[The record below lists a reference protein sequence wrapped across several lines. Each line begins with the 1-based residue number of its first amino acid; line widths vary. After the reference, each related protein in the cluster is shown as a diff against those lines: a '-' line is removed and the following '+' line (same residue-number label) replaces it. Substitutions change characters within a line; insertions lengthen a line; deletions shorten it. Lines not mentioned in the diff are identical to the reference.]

1 MGTVVKVKSNHAY
14 GEMKS
19 RVVGKAVASR
29 KDAQNTFLT
38 LNEFLES
45 KFAGTKR
52 KTNSVDAVAIGLRHG
67 IDPDLLS
74 SVKKSADQSIIAKTG
89 EVIYGESAG
98 DLFGWSIDMSE
109 DGLHLA
115 VGSILNDG
123 GGTNAGSVR
132 VYSRANEEE
141 AWVQRGV
148 DIDGEVAQDYSAWS
162 ISLSS
167 DGDRLVIGAVFN
179 DDGSTLNSGHVRI
192 YDWNSQTTQWEQMG
206 SDINGGSAADLFGYS
221 VSLSKNKNYIAVGAP
236 YGLNTRGYVR
246 VYYYDGSSWGQV
258 GDDLEGAQPSPNGE
272 YFGKKVVISEDGSRL
287 VVSAPQYYFSTGKV
301 NLYSVNQAS
310 DSITLLDSKIGSLFF
325 TRTGHSL
332 DLKSNIL
339 AVSETGFT
347 SPKIIMYDISS
358 DSFLEQA
365 NNTIPL
371 LYAFDIQIKLS
382 YDGNNLIY
390 GMSGFNS
397 DSGIINSRRMLGT
410 KGHVEIFKREN
421 NHWTRQGWKM
431 KPIGGGATD
440 EFGKSVSISGD
451 GGIIALSAP
460 RKDVPSEDTGCVTA
474 YTVKPISHYVTPT
487 ITLNSLNPFPL
498 QANTTYVEPGA
509 VTDTGATVTIE
520 GDIEDSSIEGE
531 QYEIVYTAQNGFGNV
546 VTKTR
551 QVIIIKDPAIP
562 TMVLNGDPV
571 VLAKVNGVFNDPGVI
586 SSILSTITTDRS
598 KLNMSKLGSYE
609 VSYSA
614 ISNYGIPSTQL
625 ITRTVIVVNDIDY
638 VGSELV
644 GDKMCMSR
652 DGYVAANSIIADDT
666 VVFSEWDPVPSNY
679 DWKSMGQKIQGP
691 TNSLFGVA
699 LALSNDG
706 LTAVI
711 GAPTFNT
718 TGLVRVYVYDFVI
731 NKWVQKGDDII
742 EGVDGDTFG
751 QFVTIS
757 GDGFVVSCGSSAPT
771 GVKNPYIFTYRY
783 TESSD
788 TWVKI
793 HEYMEPLTLPSSV
806 EKKPFSCALNNDGS
820 LILIGSPLNNYT
832 TGAVFVY
839 NTSDDSLK
847 FSVLGTVVGEY
858 FGEYVDF
865 SSDARRI
872 AIGDIGNVCV
882 KIFNQDEVSSV
893 WSQLGDKIYYAG
905 SSVKLS
911 RNGDIVTFST
921 PSTLGYGKVY
931 QYKWDGSIWSPI
943 IGDFSDNSVGTS
955 FGRQVFVTEDASSIF
970 VGSSITNQLF
980 RWNVVRPSFILN
992 GSRITRSQVD
1002 QDYNYDYVTTGSNL
1016 DISGVVN
1023 TSVTNEYRV
1032 KYTITGNDIS
1042 DVVYQIV
1049 SVSGE
1054 LLQLGLTL
1062 QSFIASSTPSKLG
1075 WSTSMSG
1082 DGNYLVVGMPG
1093 FDENRGMVKIY
1104 KVNLVEIIWD
1114 EMVSLSGPNP
1124 GGSYGW
1130 DVSISKDGSRVA
1142 IGAPDFQEGLVEVY
1156 EYTSSWNMIGSQIIG
1171 SDMGDKFGWSVSL
1184 NGSGEYLTVGEPR
1197 KGFQGGIVT
1206 GVGGVKTYRYIS
1218 PTWSTQTSLSFDNT
1232 QIEHQIGYDVAIS
1245 STNQVVLFGA
1255 PTAGPGYVK
1264 ISSYVNGLVPIFAQP
1279 ITFGERFG
1287 WCVSISDDGLLFAV
1301 GAPFFNAKRGR
1312 VLIYDASTTP
1322 PSLKGSPII
1331 GANQNDELGS
1341 SIQLSGDGGKLLVYS
1356 KTGRVSAYRYVGSE
1370 WVIITDE
1377 IITSTDTDGNFGY
1390 SLSSSTSGNRLVISS
1405 PLSDNSLGKVQVY
1418 STETSQISA
1427 ADFIAPVI
1435 SLNGAS
1441 SIVHRKDTNFI
1452 ESGVTR
1458 DDGEVG
1464 FDITGAVNS
1473 SVVGSYTLVYSATD
1487 TGGNVS
1493 GSLNRT
1499 VNVEEVNIVNRSG
1512 EFQAPSSTFSRNS
1525 NTSLSGKRVALCSPS
1540 TQVYEVSEDVYPPT
1554 FDQFGQTLP
1563 DGNQVGLSQDG
1574 TKLYTTTIVDN
1585 DTSVV
1590 SVYSLSDT
1598 TNVVAQAPFTNT
1610 VTNASVFEFD
1620 DKSNYETTR
1629 HNGSWNH
1636 SSNNPPD
1643 NTPGLFGTGVIPYG
1657 DRYRQ
1662 SFKFK
1667 SLAMTSDG
1675 RYIAIGKPHQTS
1687 PKVSIYEYDSTV
1699 INIET
1704 YNQVG
1709 NTISVIPGIIA
1720 NPGISR
1726 IGNKS
1731 LAVSEACD
1739 RLITQ
1744 NESNVYIYNRDDSS
1758 ISGWNEEFVVST
1770 NSFEG
1775 KVALSRDGNVA
1786 AFVQEGGSSV
1796 TPITLNGE
1804 STIVHGKGL
1813 TFTDP
1818 GFSYSGAGSVSVTG
1832 TVDVNTEGEYI
1843 IKYETADNI
1852 QVRIV
1857 RVTQAVDTTMNGSY
1871 STTNIPYGPSF
1882 AGWTGTW
1889 RTQDF
1894 PLFTVPTNFISV
1906 PGADFELS
1914 ITLNGVIPVA
1924 GNWQYMS
1931 IQIYTDDGFST
1942 SISFTSNGSG
1952 QGENYRSNYPSRST
1966 YTNKV
1971 RTKTSIDSGA
1981 LSAGDLVRGRL
1992 HLYNTFFSTF
2002 SVNVTI
2008 DISGGNTL
2016 ANIPTVSLVGLPQNE
2031 IRFGDS
2037 FVDPGATSTNSTGV
2051 ITKVVDPT
2059 FPQTTPCIKAIIYR
2073 AVNASGVY
2081 GYAVRYINVVNP
2093 ERLTVYGRSGVTW
2106 SLIADPIPTDPSL
2119 SDNSLSHYGGNL
2131 ALSNDGSR
2139 VVILKYN
2146 KILVY
2151 DLNRNVFPSTW
2162 VETADFFIPNTTPP
2176 LPSSSSQLGGGPCIA
2191 MSGDGNTIAVG
2202 LKGSTNTLAVHIFQL
2217 TSTSWT
2223 LQRSI
2228 QYDSNLPGNI
2238 SEVTFQSLD
2247 MTKDGQHIAFSMYN
2261 STLGYGFVS
2270 VYNISG
2276 TIKGQTIYSATTPKL
2291 TGGRVSIS
2299 SDGNRLVTIREIS
2312 GGRKVHAYYEF
2323 VGGSNSWVEFAPNFG
2338 NTEVSDIL
2346 EVFLSGN
2353 GNEFLSLYANLNSNN
2368 GFWKVRSKNITPGF
2382 IGWIKMGNEITM
2394 ASLNGPPQT
2403 TSAYN
2408 PGLSRSSPGEI
2419 IFGPG
2424 VTGVD
2429 TYDGAQMGHV
2439 VEISE
2444 DGTYVALGL
2453 PYLQM
2458 GELGGPLGYKG
2469 FTATRGAAVVFEFD
2483 QNLSD
2488 WSQLGGLI
2496 VPKYFHVGT
2505 NTTNAIQTQK
2515 NVEAE
2520 TITHNGASISL
2531 SSDGQYLCVGTPGYY
2546 PRSFEKNTSNPQ
2558 TSIIGGNLVN
2568 RRYNSSLPEYNN
2580 GANDSFLPSWSL
2592 YRRNASYTDQFSVG
2606 WEPIHRKYAEQSQS
2620 FTSEGIDTYSRKTSE
2635 LIGHS
2640 VKVSNDGSFVVYDT
2654 RTDGIKIE
2662 AYTNGSWSTLQHIP
2676 HDVTNYLNT
2685 IDYTY
2690 NGTTHRIP
2698 LSELGVNNS
2707 TSGADRYT
2715 TSGVGISGGNSYQYA
2730 SRFWPHSYI
2739 SLSQNEQF
2747 LTVSEP
2753 EVQLPAYISP
2763 GIMGTNPP
2771 SFVQT
2776 PAYTK
2781 SNRQPRVNV
2790 YKKTPTGTFVPH
2802 GGTILGDPT
2811 EGSALHMN
2819 PFASSSSSISND
2831 GMRLI
2836 VPSKQVSGSVGDD
2849 YVYVYDYNKINNT
2862 WIPNTANPI
2871 VIGLT
2876 GDNGSLN
2883 DREKQMFIAAAQS
2896 TTLMT
2901 SDGTSVMSL
2910 YYGDESATS
2919 TPRFTNY
2926 LITQELPSPS
2936 WRQLGFDI
2944 TVDSVNQNTTSV
2956 SLSNDAGKL
2965 AIGIGTANEVRVLN
2979 YSSNLWGQVT
2989 TLTGTGNFGD
2999 QVSMSRDGD
3008 SLAVSAPGVNNGEV
3022 LLYDTSTSSV
3032 VQKANP
3038 LQNSSIHSNN
3048 KFGYSLILNDDCTRL
3063 FVGDPD
3069 YETDITNPN
3078 YDTGRVVIKE
3088 YDATI
3093 DSSTGLPLGFSSG
3106 TEVVITR
3113 GGNLQAAA
3121 GDYTRFG
3128 ESLDVSGDG
3137 TRMIVGRFGYG
3148 SDYTD
3153 LEIAE
3158 IWERES
3164 QSGNWSKN
3172 NSIPGL
3178 VPNMTGSISPPDT
3191 SFQSPIVKLSD
3202 SGNFFLH
3209 GVSERSGY
3217 GSNVTVSTKNQYFS
3231 PILTL
3236 NGDSSID
3243 LIVGQTYTELGCTSD
3258 DSSDTIVITND
3269 IVNTV
3274 IGVYKVRYTVTR
3286 LGLTN
3291 FTERKVNVTTSSVP
3305 PTITL
3310 IGDSVINIIQGNVYT
3325 EPDPPVS
3332 LIGGN
3337 LETYGVPPDGSTTG
3351 TFTMRYVVRNA
3362 FGIANVERTIT
3373 VIPDT
3378 TPPVITILGGDIT
3391 HKFGTTYNDPSYIG
3405 SDGNENVN
3413 TRAPSYAR
3421 IPKIQNIRGTHSVT
3435 YTASDQFGNLGTSV
3449 RSVHVKDDRDA
3460 TTIQQQL
3467 DDSYYSSISNDGS
3480 RQAIIRKTTNDV
3492 VVYDIPKSFV
3502 QSFGGFGSM
3511 NGQMV
3516 KLSADGQIVAFTA
3529 SDGVRVFAYELG
3541 MWGER
3546 TAVPSRFAQNGSY
3559 LYHIEL
3565 SNDGNTIAVSY
3576 PGGNEQYLEEVVIF
3590 KWDSSSSQYEEDHS
3604 IANGTAVATGLGDAV
3619 SLSSNG
3625 NRIALGSRKTST
3637 GVSGTEISSSIYSFT
3652 NPSPIRHGVL
3662 MHYYYSQRMYKLTS
3676 YGRHGQNNTM
3686 YWPVTMGSSWSV
3698 SWEWYIYGPRWGGAD
3713 DMRMIYYATNPI
3725 TAYQASVHNGY
3736 NNFYEFWQGDTHQ
3749 IRNNRDV
3756 FKKYRNVYYPLYRWL
3771 KIEVSYD
3778 NGIMTSTVKRTN
3790 GSVISRVSHDFGNE
3804 HQSLYNTQT
3813 YFGFSGRTGGVTS
3826 SQYIRNINLKSSGQ
3840 QVNTGQIEV
3849 YERNPNTYVWNPVG
3863 GDITGGVENQGLG
3876 KNVKLSGDGST
3887 ILNRNNGQDASG
3899 QNVSIF
3905 TLNSGAWTKNST
3917 LIDNLN
3923 TRTLLSGEADIS
3935 DDGSFLI
3942 YAKGT
3947 GNEKYVTHPSGLST
3961 KYIDGYKLENGVYKH
3976 ALTIPESSSSSTTKH
3991 VEVTGDK
3998 SKILIHNDDEVVL
4011 YNVADTVFNP
4021 VITLT
4026 HRDDLEILTTG
4037 SYTEQGAT
4045 SNVTDGSLVVV
4056 GGDVVATI
4064 PGTYRVTYSVTDT
4077 NTGKS
4082 AHRTRTVIKT

>member
-45 KFAGTKR
+45 KFTGTKR

-192 YDWNSQTTQWEQMG
+192 YDWNSETTQWEQMG

-258 GDDLEGAQPSPNGE
+258 GADLEGAQPSPNDE

-287 VVSAPQYYFSTGKV
+287 VVSAPQYYYSTGKV

-310 DSITLLDSKIGSLFF
+310 NSIILLDSKIGSLFF

-397 DSGIINSRRMLGT
+397 DSGIINSRRMFGT

-421 NHWTRQGWKM
+421 NHWIRQGWKM
-431 KPIGGGATD
+431 KPIGNGATD
-440 EFGKSVSISGD
+440 EFGKSISISGD

-614 ISNYGIPSTQL
+614 ISTYGIPSTQL
-625 ITRTVIVVNDIDY
+625 VTRTVIVVNDIDY

-666 VVFSEWDPVPSNY
+666 VSFSEWDPVPSNY

-691 TNSLFGVA
+691 TGSLFGIS

-757 GDGFVVSCGSSAPT
+757 GDGFVVSCGSSIPT

-806 EKKPFSCALNNDGS
+806 EKKPFSCSLNNDGS
-820 LILIGSPLNNYT
+820 LVLIGSPLNNYT
-832 TGAVFVY
+832 TGGVFVY

-847 FSVLGTVVGEY
+847 FSVLGTAVGEY

-921 PSTLGYGKVY
+921 PSSLGYGKVY

-943 IGDFSDNSVGTS
+943 IGEFSDNSVGTS

-1062 QSFIASSTPSKLG
+1062 QSFVASSTPSKLG

-1104 KVNLVEIIWD
+1104 KINLAEIIWD

-1142 IGAPDFQEGLVEVY
+1142 IGAPDFEEGLVEVY
-1156 EYTSSWNMIGSQIIG
+1156 EYTSSWSMIGSRIIG
-1171 SDMGDKFGWSVSL
+1171 SETGDKFGWSVSL
-1184 NGSGEYLTVGEPR
+1184 SGSGEYLTVGEPR

-1218 PTWSTQTSLSFDNT
+1218 PTWFTQTSLSFDNT
-1232 QIEHQIGYDVAIS
+1232 QIEHQVGYDVAIS

-1331 GANQNDELGS
+1331 GVNQNDELGS
-1341 SIQLSGDGGKLLVYS
+1341 SIQLSGDGEKLLVYS

-1418 STETSQISA
+1418 STETNQISA

-1441 SIVHRKDTNFI
+1441 FIVQRKDINFI
-1452 ESGVTR
+1452 EPGVTR
-1458 DDGEVG
+1458 DDGEAE
-1464 FDITGAVNS
+1464 FDVTGAVNS
-1473 SVVGSYTLVYSATD
+1473 SAVGSYTLVYSATD

-1512 EFQAPSSTFSRNS
+1512 EFQAPSSTFSKNS
-1525 NTSLSGKRVALCSPS
+1525 NTSLSGKRVAFCNPS
-1540 TQVYEVSEDVYPPT
+1540 TQVYEVSEDVYPST
-1554 FDQFGQTLP
+1554 FDQIGQTLP

-1598 TNVVAQAPFTNT
+1598 TIVDAQAPFTNT
-1610 VTNASVFEFD
+1610 ATNLSVFEFD
-1620 DKSNYETTR
+1620 NKSNYETTR
-1629 HNGSWNH
+1629 HNGDPRDS
-1636 SSNNPPD
+1636 
-1643 NTPGLFGTGVIPYG
+1643 TPGLFGTGVIPYG

-1667 SLAMTSDG
+1667 SLAMTSNG

-1687 PKVSIYEYDSTV
+1687 PKVSIYEYDRTL
-1699 INIET
+1699 INVET

-1709 NTISVIPGIIA
+1709 NTTSAIPGIIA

-1744 NESNVYIYNRDDSS
+1744 NESSVYIYNRDDFS

-1770 NSFEG
+1770 NSIEG

-1786 AFVQEGGSSV
+1786 AFVQGGGFVV
-1796 TPITLNGE
+1796 TPIILNGE
-1804 STIVHGKGL
+1804 STTVHEIGVA
-1813 TFTDP
+1813 FTDP
-1818 GFSYSGAGSVSVTG
+1818 GFSYSGAESVTVTG
-1832 TVDVNTEGEYI
+1832 SVDVNTEGEYI
-1843 IKYETADNI
+1843 IKYETSDNI

-1857 RVTQAVDTTMNGSY
+1857 RVTQAVNTTMNGSY

-1882 AGWTGTW
+1882 AGWNGTW
-1889 RTQDF
+1889 RRSDF
-1894 PLFTVPTNFISV
+1894 PLFTVPTNFTYF
-1906 PGADFELS
+1906 PQTDFELS
-1914 ITLNGVIPVA
+1914 ITLNGTIPVA

-1931 IQIYTDDGFST
+1931 IQIYTDGGFST
-1942 SISFTSNGSG
+1942 SIGFTSNGSG
-1952 QGENYRSNYPSRST
+1952 QGESYFAQKST

-1971 RTKTSIDSGA
+1971 RTKTSIDSGV

-2002 SVNVTI
+2002 SVDVTVNFTTN
-2008 DISGGNTL
+2008 SNTTTSVI
-2016 ANIPTVSLVGLPQNE
+2016 IPTVSLVGLPQNE
-2031 IRFGDS
+2031 IEIGDN
-2037 FVDPGATSTNSTGV
+2037 FVDPGVTSTDSTGV

-2073 AVNASGVY
+2073 AVNTSGIY
-2081 GYAVRYINVVNP
+2081 GYAVRYINVTNV
-2093 ERLTVYGRSGVTW
+2093 ESVLLYGRSGVTW

-2119 SDNSLSHYGGNL
+2119 SDNSLSYYGGNL

-2176 LPSSSSQLGGGPCIA
+2176 LPSHSSQLGGGPCIA

-2217 TSTSWT
+2217 TSTSWV
-2223 LQRSI
+2223 LEQSI
-2228 QYDSNLPGNI
+2228 QYDSNLYGNGNI
-2238 SEVTFQSLD
+2238 LDVTFQSLD
-2247 MTKDGQHIAFSMYN
+2247 MTKDGQHIAFSLYN
-2261 STLGYGFVS
+2261 SKLGYGFVS

-2276 TIKGQTIYSATTPKL
+2276 TKKGQTIYSATTPGL
-2291 TGGRVSIS
+2291 TGDRVSIS
-2299 SDGNRLVTIREIS
+2299 SDGNRLVTIREIL

-2323 VGGSNSWVEFAPNFG
+2323 VSGSNSWVEFAPNFA
-2338 NTEVSDIL
+2338 NTELSDIL
-2346 EVFLSGN
+2346 EIFLSGD
-2353 GNEFLSLYANLNSNN
+2353 GNEFLSLYATLNSTN
-2368 GFWKVRSKNITPGF
+2368 GFWKVRSTDF
-2382 IGWIKMGNEITM
+2382 TTAFLGWTRVGNDITM
-2394 ASLNGPPQT
+2394 ASLTGPAPT

-2408 PGLSRSSPGEI
+2408 PNSSRSSPGEI
-2419 IFGPG
+2419 IGPG
-2424 VTGVD
+2424 VYEGFD

-2458 GELGGPLGYKG
+2458 GETIGYIG
-2469 FTATRGAAVVFEFD
+2469 YTATRGAAVVFEFD
-2483 QNLSD
+2483 QTLSPPD

-2496 VPKYFHVGT
+2496 VPKYAQVGNPLDST
-2505 NTTNAIQTQK
+2505 QTAK
-2515 NVEAE
+2515 NKVAE

-2531 SSDGQYLCVGTPGYY
+2531 SSDGQYLCVGTPGYLPPDMDQSVSSIDIY
-2546 PRSFEKNTSNPQ
+2546 TVGTSPNIEPRK
-2558 TSIIGGNLVN
+2558 
-2568 RRYNSSLPEYNN
+2568 YNSSLPDFNS
-2580 GANDSFLPSWSL
+2580 GFLPSWSL
-2592 YRRNASYTDQFSVG
+2592 YKRNTSYADQFSEG
-2606 WEPIHRKYAEQSQS
+2606 WEPIHRKYAEESI
-2620 FTSEGIDTYSRKTSE
+2620 TLPDTAE

-2662 AYTNGSWSTLQHIP
+2662 AYTNGSWSTLQHIT
-2676 HDVTNYLNT
+2676 HDVTNYLST
-2685 IDYTY
+2685 INYTY
-2690 NGTTHRIP
+2690 NSTSYTIP
-2698 LSELGVNNS
+2698 LSNVGRAG
-2707 TSGADRYT
+2707 TSDRYT
-2715 TSGVGISGGNSYQYA
+2715 YPPAGYYA
-2730 SRFWPHSYI
+2730 ARFWPHSYI

-2753 EVQLPAYISP
+2753 EVQLPAYIINSA
-2763 GIMGTNPP
+2763 GIPI
-2771 SFVQT
+2771 T
-2776 PAYTK
+2776 PVYTK

-2819 PFASSSSSISND
+2819 PFASSSSSISRD
-2831 GMRLI
+2831 GTKVI
-2836 VPSKQVSGSVGDD
+2836 VPSKQVSGTIGSE
-2849 YVYVYDYNKINNT
+2849 YVYVYDYNESTNT

-2871 VIGLT
+2871 VIVT
-2876 GDNGSLN
+2876 GDNESLN
-2883 DREKQMFIAAAQS
+2883 DGEKQMFIAASQS

-2901 SDGTSVMSL
+2901 SDGESVMSL

-2919 TPRFTNY
+2919 TPIFTNY
-2926 LITQELPSPS
+2926 LITQEIPSPS
-2936 WRQLGFDI
+2936 WIQLGDNI

-2956 SLSNDAGKL
+2956 SLSNDATKL
-2965 AIGIGTANEVRVLN
+2965 AIGIGTANEVRVMS
-2979 YSSNLWGQVT
+2979 YSSNSWGQVT
-2989 TLTGTGNFGD
+2989 TLTGSGNFGD

-3022 LLYDTSTSSV
+3022 LLYATSTGL
-3032 VQKANP
+3032 QKANP
-3038 LQNSSIHSNN
+3038 LQNSSTRSNN

-3069 YETDITNPN
+3069 YETDIANPN

-3093 DSSTGLPLGFSSG
+3093 DPSSTLPRGFSSG

-3172 NSIPGL
+3172 NSIPDL

-3191 SFQSPIVKLSD
+3191 SFQSPIVKISD

-3217 GSNVTVSTKNQYFS
+3217 GSNVIVSTKNQYFS

-3236 NGDSSID
+3236 NGDSLIEM
-3243 LIVGQTYTELGCTSD
+3243 IVGQTYTELGCTSD
-3258 DSSDTIVITND
+3258 DSSDTIVITNN
-3269 IVNTV
+3269 IVNSVTG
-3274 IGVYKVRYTVTR
+3274 IYTVRYTVTR

-3291 FTERKVNVTTSSVP
+3291 FIERKVKVETSSVP
-3305 PTITL
+3305 PTMTL

-3405 SDGNENVN
+3405 SDGNENVI
-3413 TRAPSYAR
+3413 TKAPSYAR
-3421 IPKIQNIRGTHSVT
+3421 ISQIQNIRGTHSVT
-3435 YTASDQFGNLGTSV
+3435 YTASDQYGNIGTSL
-3449 RSVHVKDDRDA
+3449 RSVQVKDDKEA

-3492 VVYDIPKSFV
+3492 VIYDIPKSFV

-3516 KLSADGQIVAFTA
+3516 KLSTNGQIVAFTT
-3529 SDGVRVFAYELG
+3529 SEGVRVFAFELG
-3541 MWGER
+3541 AWGER
-3546 TAVPSRFAQNGSY
+3546 TAVPSRFAQTGSY

-3590 KWDSSSSQYEEDHS
+3590 KWNPSSSQYEEDHS
-3604 IANGTAVATGLGDAV
+3604 IANGTAVATGLGEAI

-3625 NRIALGSRKTST
+3625 NRIALGSHKTTT
-3637 GVSGTEISSSIYSFT
+3637 GVSTTGISSSFYSFA

-3662 MHYYYSQRMYKLTS
+3662 MVYYYYKLTS
-3676 YGRHGQNNTM
+3676 NGKHGQNNTM

-3725 TAYQASVHNGY
+3725 TAYEASVHNGY

-3749 IRNNRDV
+3749 IRDNNDV
-3756 FKKYRNVYYPLYRWL
+3756 YKTSRNVYYPLYRWL
-3771 KIEVSYD
+3771 RVEVSYD
-3778 NGIMTSTVKRTN
+3778 NGIMTSTVKRRSN
-3790 GSVISRVSHDFGNE
+3790 GSVISRITHDFGDE

-3826 SQYIRNINLKSSGQ
+3826 TQFIKNINLKNSGQ
-3840 QVNTGQIEV
+3840 QVNTGKIEV
-3849 YERNPNTYVWNPVG
+3849 YERNTGTFNWNPVG

-3905 TLNSGAWTKNST
+3905 TSNSGAWTKNST

-3935 DDGSFLI
+3935 DDGSLLI

-3947 GNEKYVTHPSGLST
+3947 GNEKYATHPSGLST
-3961 KYIDGYKLENGVYKH
+3961 KYIDGYKLENGEYKH
-3976 ALTIPESSSSSTTKH
+3976 TLTIPESSSSSTTKH

-4011 YNVADTVFNP
+4011 YNVVDTVFNP

-4045 SNVTDGSLVVV
+4045 SNVTDGSPVVV
-4056 GGDVVATI
+4056 GGDVVTTT
-4064 PGTYRVTYSVTDT
+4064 PGTYRVTYSVTDD

>member
-1 MGTVVKVKSNHAY
+1 MGTVVKFKSNHAY

-74 SVKKSADQSIIAKTG
+74 SVKKSADQSIIAMTG

-132 VYSRANEEE
+132 VYSRANEEG

-167 DGDRLVIGAVFN
+167 DGNRLVIGAVFN

-192 YDWNSQTTQWEQMG
+192 YDWNSETTQWEQMG

-287 VVSAPQYYFSTGKV
+287 VVSAPQYYYSTGKV
-301 NLYSVNQAS
+301 NLYSVNQGS
-310 DSITLLDSKIGSLFF
+310 NSITLLDSKIGSLFF

-347 SPKIIMYDISS
+347 SPKIIIYDISS

-410 KGHVEIFKREN
+410 RGHVEIFKREN
-421 NHWTRQGWKM
+421 NRWTRQGWKI
-431 KPIGGGATD
+431 KSIGGGATD

-571 VLAKVNGVFNDPGVI
+571 ILVKVNGVFNDPGVT

-614 ISNYGIPSTQL
+614 ISTYGIPSTQL
-625 ITRTVIVVNDIDY
+625 ISRTVIVVNDIDY

-652 DGYVAANSIIADDT
+652 DGYVVANSIIADDT
-666 VVFSEWDPVPSNY
+666 VVLSEWDPVPSNY

-691 TNSLFGVA
+691 TNSSFGVA

-711 GAPTFNT
+711 GAPAFNT
-718 TGLVRVYVYDFVI
+718 TGLVRVYAYDFVI
-731 NKWVQKGDDII
+731 NKWVQKGGDIFD
-742 EGVDGDTFG
+742 GVDGDGFG
-751 QFVTIS
+751 QFVAIS
-757 GDGFVVSCGSSAPT
+757 GNGSVVSSGSSQPT
-771 GVKNPYIFTYRY
+771 GTKNPYIFTYRY

-839 NTSDDSLK
+839 NTSDDSIK

-872 AIGDIGNVCV
+872 AIGDIGNACV

-911 RNGDIVTFST
+911 RNGDIVTFSI
-921 PSTLGYGKVY
+921 PSTTGYGKVY
-931 QYKWDGSIWSPI
+931 QYKWDGSFWSPI
-943 IGDFSDNSVGTS
+943 TGEFSDNGVGTS
-955 FGRQVFVTEDASSIF
+955 FGRQVFVSEDASSIF

-980 RWNVVRPSFILN
+980 RWNVARPSFILN
-992 GSRITRSQVD
+992 GTRITRLQVD

-1023 TSVTNEYRV
+1023 TSVTSEYRV
-1032 KYTITGNDIS
+1032 KYTMTENDIS
-1042 DVVYQIV
+1042 DVIYQIV

-1062 QSFIASSTPSKLG
+1062 QSFVASSTPIKLG
-1075 WSTSMSG
+1075 WSISMSG
-1082 DGNYLVVGMPG
+1082 DGNYIVVGMPG

-1104 KVNLVEIIWD
+1104 KFNPVEVIWD

-1142 IGAPDFQEGLVEVY
+1142 IGAPDFEEGLVEVY
-1156 EYTSSWNMIGSQIIG
+1156 EYTASWNMIGPRIFG
-1171 SDMGDKFGWSVSL
+1171 SDTGDKFGWSVSL
-1184 NGSGEYLTVGEPR
+1184 SGSGEFLTIGEPR
-1197 KGFQGGIVT
+1197 KSFQGGIVT

-1218 PTWSTQTSLSFDNT
+1218 STWSPETSLSFENT

-1312 VLIYDASTTP
+1312 VLIYDANTTP

-1331 GANQNDELGS
+1331 GANENDELGS
-1341 SIQLSGDGGKLLVYS
+1341 SIQLSGNGAKLLVYS
-1356 KTGRVSAYRYVGSE
+1356 KAGRVSAYQYVGSE
-1370 WVIITDE
+1370 WVIISGE

-1418 STETSQISA
+1418 STETSQITA
-1427 ADFIAPVI
+1427 ADFIDPVI
-1435 SLNGAS
+1435 SLNGS
-1441 SIVHRKDTNFI
+1441 PSIIHRKDTNFI

-1458 DDGEVG
+1458 DDGEAG
-1464 FDITGAVNS
+1464 FDVTGAVNS

-1525 NTSLSGKRVALCSPS
+1525 NTSLSGNRVAFCNPS
-1540 TQVYEVSEDVYPPT
+1540 AQVYEVSEDVYPPT
-1554 FDQFGQTLP
+1554 FNQFGQTLP

-1610 VTNASVFEFD
+1610 VTNADVFEFD
-1620 DKSNYETTR
+1620 NKSNYETTR
-1629 HNGSWNH
+1629 TNGSWSAYN
-1636 SSNNPPD
+1636 NNPPD
-1643 NTPGLFGTGVIPYG
+1643 TTPGLFGTGVIPYG

-1687 PKVSIYEYDSTV
+1687 PKVSIYEYDPTV
-1699 INIET
+1699 INFET

-1709 NTISVIPGIIA
+1709 YTTSAIPGIIA

-1796 TPITLNGE
+1796 TPIILNGE
-1804 STIVHGKGL
+1804 STIIHTKSVA
-1813 TFTDP
+1813 FTDP
-1818 GFSYSGAGSVSVTG
+1818 GFSYSGAESVSVTG
-1832 TVDVNTEGEYI
+1832 TVDVDTEGEYI
-1843 IKYETADNI
+1843 IKYETSDKI

-1857 RVTQAVDTTMNGSY
+1857 RVTQAVNTTMNGSY

-1889 RTQDF
+1889 RNQDF
-1894 PLFTVPTNFISV
+1894 PLFTVPTDFV
-1906 PGADFELS
+1906 YFPQTDFELS

-1952 QGENYRSNYPSRST
+1952 QGENYYGGRSI

-1971 RTKTSIDSGA
+1971 RTKTSIDSGV
-1981 LSAGDLVRGRL
+1981 LRAGDLVRGRL

-2002 SVNVTI
+2002 SVDVTVNFTT
-2008 DISGGNTL
+2008 DSNTTTSIG
-2016 ANIPTVSLVGLPQNE
+2016 IPTVSLVGLSQNE
-2031 IRFGDS
+2031 IQTGDN
-2037 FVDPGATSTNSTGV
+2037 FVDPGVTSTNSTGV
-2051 ITKVVDPT
+2051 ITKVVDPS

-2073 AVNASGVY
+2073 AVNTSGIY
-2081 GYAVRYINVVNP
+2081 GYAVRYINVLNP
-2093 ERLTVYGRSGVTW
+2093 ERVLLYGRSGVTW

-2146 KILVY
+2146 KILIY
-2151 DLNRNVFPSTW
+2151 DLNKIVFPSVW
-2162 VETADFFIPNTTPP
+2162 VETAVFLIPNTTPP
-2176 LPSSSSQLGGGPCIA
+2176 LPYHNSQLGGGPCIA
-2191 MSGDGNTIAVG
+2191 MSGNGDTIAVG
-2202 LKGSTNTLAVHIFQL
+2202 LKGTTNTLAVHIFQL
-2217 TSTSWT
+2217 TSTSWA
-2223 LQRSI
+2223 LQQSI
-2228 QYDSNLPGNI
+2228 LYESTLPGNI
-2238 SEVTFQSLD
+2238 LDVTFQSLD
-2247 MTKDGQHIAFSMYN
+2247 MTKDGQHIAFGLYN
-2261 STLGYGFVS
+2261 SKLRYGFVS

-2276 TIKGQTIYSATTPKL
+2276 TKKGQTIYSTTTPKL
-2291 TGGRVSIS
+2291 TGDRVSIS

-2312 GGRKVHAYYEF
+2312 GGQKVHAYYEF
-2323 VGGSNSWVEFAPNFG
+2323 VGGSNSWVEFAPNFV
-2338 NTEVSDIL
+2338 NTEVSDLL
-2346 EVFLSGN
+2346 EVFLRGN
-2353 GNEFLSLYANLNSNN
+2353 GYEILSLYATLNSNN
-2368 GFWKVRSKNITPGF
+2368 GFWKVRSRIITPGPT
-2382 IGWIKMGNEITM
+2382 GWTKKGNDITM
-2394 ASLNGPPQT
+2394 ASLSGPPAT
-2403 TSAYN
+2403 TSAYS
-2408 PGLSRSSPGEI
+2408 PLGCRSSPGEI
-2419 IFGPG
+2419 IGPG
-2424 VTGVD
+2424 VTTGFD

-2444 DGTYVALGL
+2444 DGTFVALGL

-2458 GELGGPLGYKG
+2458 GYINGTTGY
-2469 FTATRGAAVVFEFD
+2469 TATRGAAVVFEF
-2483 QNLSD
+2483 NGSD

-2496 VPKYFHVGT
+2496 VPKYVQVGIDT
-2505 NTTNAIQTQK
+2505 NNAIQTQK

-2531 SSDGQYLCVGTPGYY
+2531 SSDGQYLCVGTPGHF
-2546 PRSFEKNTSNPQ
+2546 PREMDVDTSGDQLYVIN
-2558 TSIIGGNLVN
+2558 GGSAVN
-2568 RRYNSSLPEYNN
+2568 RRYNSSLPSMATSE
-2580 GANDSFLPSWSL
+2580 GFLPSWSL
-2592 YRRNASYTDQFSVG
+2592 YRRNASWTDQFSVG
-2606 WEPIHRKYAEQSQS
+2606 WEPIHRKYAGLSQS
-2620 FTSEGIDTYSRKTSE
+2620 FATEGINTSTRFTSE

-2662 AYTNGSWSTLQHIP
+2662 AYNSGTNSWSTLQHIP

-2690 NGTTHRIP
+2690 NGTSYTIP

-2707 TSGADRYT
+2707 SGTADRYT
-2715 TSGVGISGGNSYQYA
+2715 ISGVGIGPGGSDSHHYA
-2730 SRFWPHSYI
+2730 ARFWPHSYI

-2753 EVQLPAYISP
+2753 EVQLPAYIRSS
-2763 GIMGTNPP
+2763 TNY
-2771 SFVQT
+2771 VQT

-2790 YKKTPTGTFVPH
+2790 YKKTSSGTFVPH
-2802 GGTILGDPT
+2802 GNTILGDPT

-2831 GMRLI
+2831 GTRLI
-2836 VPSKQVSGSVGDD
+2836 VPSKQVSGSAGND

-2876 GDNGSLN
+2876 GDNGSMN

-2901 SDGTSVMSL
+2901 SDGTSMMSL

-2919 TPRFTNY
+2919 TPIFTNY

-2956 SLSNDAGKL
+2956 SLSNDATKL
-2965 AIGIGTANEVRVLN
+2965 AIGIGTANEVRVMN

-2999 QVSMSRDGD
+2999 QISMSRDGD

-3038 LQNSSIHSNN
+3038 LQNSSNRSNN
-3048 KFGYSLILNDDCTRL
+3048 KFGYSLFLNDDCTRL

-3069 YETDITNPN
+3069 YETDIANPN

-3093 DSSTGLPLGFSSG
+3093 DSVTGLPLGFSSG

-3113 GGNLQAAA
+3113 GGNLQVAA

-3158 IWERES
+3158 LWDRDS
-3164 QSGNWSKN
+3164 QTGNWSKN
-3172 NSIPGL
+3172 NSIPDL

-3217 GSNVTVSTKNQYFS
+3217 GSNVAVTTKNQYFS

-3243 LIVGQTYTELGCTSD
+3243 LIVGETYTELGCTSD

-3269 IVNTV
+3269 IVNSI
-3274 IGVYKVRYTVTR
+3274 IGIYTVRYTVTR
-3286 LGLTN
+3286 FGIMN
-3291 FTERKVNVTTSSVP
+3291 FIERKVNVTTSSVP

-3332 LIGGN
+3332 LLGGI
-3337 LETYGVPPDGSTTG
+3337 LETYGVPPDGFTSG

-3362 FGIANVERTIT
+3362 FGVASVERTIT

-3391 HKFGTTYNDPSYIG
+3391 HKVSTTYNDPSYIG
-3405 SDGNENVN
+3405 SDGNENVI
-3413 TRAPSYAR
+3413 TRAPRSYAR
-3421 IPKIQNIRGTHSVT
+3421 ISEIQNIRGTHSVT
-3435 YTASDQFGNLGTSV
+3435 YTASDQYGNSGTSV
-3449 RSVHVKDDRDA
+3449 RSVHVKDDKEA

-3576 PGGNEQYLEEVVIF
+3576 PGGNEQYLEEVVVF

-3637 GVSGTEISSSIYSFT
+3637 GVSGTGISSSIYSFT

-3662 MHYYYSQRMYKLTS
+3662 MWYYYSQRWYKLTS

-3686 YWPVTMGSSWSV
+3686 YWSVTMGSSWSV

-3749 IRNNRDV
+3749 IRDNNDIY
-3756 FKKYRNVYYPLYRWL
+3756 KNYRNVYYPLYRWL

-3778 NGIMTSTVKRTN
+3778 NGIMTSTVKNTN
-3790 GSVISRVSHDFGNE
+3790 GSVISSVSHNFGNE

-3826 SQYIRNINLKSSGQ
+3826 SQYIRNINLKNSGQ
-3840 QVNTGQIEV
+3840 QLNTGKIEV
-3849 YERNPNTYVWNPVG
+3849 YERNPVTTVWNPVG
-3863 GDITGGVENQGLG
+3863 GDITGGFENQGLG

-3887 ILNRNNGQDASG
+3887 ILNRNNGQDANG

-3905 TLNSGAWTKNST
+3905 TLNSGTWTQNST

-3947 GNEKYVTHPSGLST
+3947 GNEKYATHPSGLST

-3998 SKILIHNDDEVVL
+3998 SKILIHNDDQVVL
-4011 YNVADTVFNP
+4011 YSVTDTVFNP
-4021 VITLT
+4021 VITLN
-4026 HRDDLEILTTG
+4026 HRDDLDTLTTT

-4045 SNVTDGSLVVV
+4045 SNVTDGSSVVV
-4056 GGDVVATI
+4056 GGETVTNT

-4082 AHRTRTVIKT
+4082 GHRTRTVIIT

>member
-1 MGTVVKVKSNHAY
+1 MGTVVKFKSNHAY

-45 KFAGTKR
+45 KFDGTKR

-67 IDPDLLS
+67 IDPDLLN
-74 SVKKSADQSIIAKTG
+74 SVKKSADQTIIARTG
-89 EVIYGESAG
+89 EVLYGESVS

-132 VYSRANEEE
+132 VYSRVNEEE
-141 AWVQRGV
+141 AWVQKGV
-148 DIDGEVAQDYSAWS
+148 DIDGEEAQDYSAWS
-162 ISLSS
+162 ISLSD
-167 DGDRLVIGAVFN
+167 DGDRLVVGAVFN
-179 DDGSTLNSGHVRI
+179 DDGITLNSGHIRI
-192 YDWNSQTTQWEQMG
+192 YDWNSVTTQWEQMG

-221 VSLSKNKNYIAVGAP
+221 VSLSKNKTYIAVGAP

-246 VYYYDGSSWGQV
+246 VYYYDGTSWGQV

-287 VVSAPQYYFSTGKV
+287 VVSAPQYYYSTGKV
-301 NLYSVNQAS
+301 KLYSVNQAS
-310 DSITLLDSKIGSLFF
+310 NSITLLDSKIGSSFF
-325 TRTGHSL
+325 TRYGHSL

-347 SPKIIMYDISS
+347 SPKIIMYDITSN
-358 DSFLEQA
+358 SFLEQA

-397 DSGIINSRRMLGT
+397 DSGIINSRRMRGT
-410 KGHVEIFKREN
+410 KGYVEVFKREN
-421 NHWTRQGWKM
+421 NQWTRQGWKM

-460 RKDVPSEDTGCVTA
+460 RKDVPGVDTGCVTV

-509 VTDTGATVTIE
+509 VTDTGAPVTIE
-520 GDIEDSSIEGE
+520 GDIEDSSIEGA
-531 QYEIVYTAQNGFGNV
+531 QYEIVYTAQNGLGNV

-571 VLAKVNGVFNDPGVI
+571 ILAKVNGVYNDPGVTP
-586 SSILSTITTDRS
+586 SILSTITIDDS
-598 KLNMSKLGSYE
+598 KVNMSKLGSYE
-609 VSYSA
+609 VSYTA
-614 ISNYGIPSTQL
+614 ISTYGIPSTQL
-625 ITRTVIVVNDIDY
+625 ITRTVIVVNDIDF

-652 DGYVAANSIIADDT
+652 DGYVVANSIIADDT
-666 VVFSEWDPVPSNY
+666 VVLREWDPVPSNY

-691 TNSLFGVA
+691 TNSSFGVA

-711 GAPTFNT
+711 GAPAFNT
-718 TGLVRVYVYDFVI
+718 TGLVRVYAYDFVI
-731 NKWVQKGDDII
+731 NKWVQKGGDIFD
-742 EGVDGDTFG
+742 GVDGDGFG

-757 GDGFVVSCGSSAPT
+757 GNGSVVSCGSSQPT
-771 GVKNPYIFTYRY
+771 GTTKNPYIFTYRF
-783 TESSD
+783 TTSD

-806 EKKPFSCALNNDGS
+806 ENKPFSCALNNDGS
-820 LILIGSPLNNYT
+820 LVLIGSPLNNYT
-832 TGAVFVY
+832 TGAVFLY

-847 FSVLGTVVGEY
+847 FSVLGTAVGEY

-911 RNGDIVTFST
+911 RNGDIVTFSI

-931 QYKWDGSIWSPI
+931 QYEWDGSFWSPV
-943 IGDFSDNSVGTS
+943 IGEFSDNGVGTS
-955 FGRQVFVTEDASSIF
+955 FGRQVFVSEDASSIF

-980 RWNVVRPSFILN
+980 RWNVVRPSFTLN
-992 GSRITRSQVD
+992 GTRITRLQVD
-1002 QDYNYDYVTTGSNL
+1002 QDYNYDYVTTSSNV

-1023 TSVTNEYRV
+1023 TSVTSEYRV
-1032 KYTITGNDIS
+1032 KYTMTQNDIS

-1062 QSFIASSTPSKLG
+1062 QSFVASSTPSKLG

-1142 IGAPDFQEGLVEVY
+1142 IGAPDFEEGLVEVY
-1156 EYTSSWNMIGSQIIG
+1156 EYTSSWSMIGSQIIG
-1171 SDMGDKFGWSVSL
+1171 SGTGDKFGWSVSL

-1331 GANQNDELGS
+1331 GANENDELGS
-1341 SIQLSGDGGKLLVYS
+1341 SIQLSGNGAKLLVYS
-1356 KTGRVSAYRYVGSE
+1356 KAGRVSAYQYVGSE
-1370 WVIITDE
+1370 WVSITDE

-1390 SLSSSTSGNRLVISS
+1390 SLSSSTTGDRLVISS

-1418 STETSQISA
+1418 STETTQISA
-1427 ADFIAPVI
+1427 ADFVAPVI

-1441 SIVHRKDTNFI
+1441 LIIHRKDTNFI
-1452 ESGVTR
+1452 EPGVTR
-1458 DDGEVG
+1458 DDGEST
-1464 FDITGAVNS
+1464 FDVTGAVSS

-1525 NTSLSGKRVALCSPS
+1525 NTSLSGKRVAFCSPS

-1610 VTNASVFEFD
+1610 VTDVSVFDFD
-1620 DKSNYETTR
+1620 NKSNYETTR
-1629 HNGSWNH
+1629 HNGSWNYGIYTT
-1636 SSNNPPD
+1636 PAD

-1667 SLAMTSDG
+1667 SLAMTSNG

-1687 PKVSIYEYDSTV
+1687 PKVSIYEYDHTV
-1699 INIET
+1699 INVET
-1704 YNQVG
+1704 FSQVG
-1709 NTISVIPGIIA
+1709 YTTSAIPGIIA

-1744 NESNVYIYNRDDSS
+1744 NESSVYIYNRDDSS

-1770 NSFEG
+1770 NSIEG

-1786 AFVQEGGSSV
+1786 AFVQGGGFSV
-1796 TPITLNGE
+1796 SPITLNGE
-1804 STIVHGKGL
+1804 STIVHRKGL

-1857 RVTQAVDTTMNGSY
+1857 RVTPAVDTTMNGSY

-1882 AGWTGTW
+1882 AGWTGTH
-1889 RTQDF
+1889 RSQTF
-1894 PLFTVPTNFISV
+1894 PVLTVPSNFVFS
-1906 PGADFELS
+1906 PTLDFEVS
-1914 ITLNGVIPVA
+1914 IKLNGYAPVRHA
-1924 GNWQYMS
+1924 GGWQYMS
-1931 IQIYTDDGFST
+1931 ITIYTENGFS
-1942 SISFTSNGSG
+1942 SWVSFSGSHDRRYV
-1952 QGENYRSNYPSRST
+1952 NYVKR
-1966 YTNKV
+1966 
-1971 RTKTSIDSGA
+1971 KTSHSGT
-1981 LSAGDLVRGRL
+1981 LSAGDQLRGRL
-1992 HLYNTFFSTF
+1992 SMYNTFFSTF
-2002 SVNVTI
+2002 SVDVTVEFGAN
-2008 DISGGNTL
+2008 SNTT
-2016 ANIPTVSLVGLPQNE
+2016 AVSIPTVTLVGLPQNE
-2031 IRFGDS
+2031 IEIGDS
-2037 FVDPGATSTNSTGV
+2037 FVDPGVTSTNSTGV

-2059 FPQTTPCIKAIIYR
+2059 FPQTTPCTKAIIYR
-2073 AVNASGVY
+2073 AVNTSGIY
-2081 GYAVRYINVVNP
+2081 GYAVRYINVTNA
-2093 ERLTVYGRSGVTW
+2093 ERVLLYGRSGVTW
-2106 SLIADPIPTDPSL
+2106 SLIADPISTDPSL

-2146 KILVY
+2146 KILIY
-2151 DLNRNVFPSTW
+2151 DLNKNVFPSVW
-2162 VETADFFIPNTTPP
+2162 VETANFLIPHTTPP

-2191 MSGDGNTIAVG
+2191 MSGNGNTIAVG
-2202 LKGSTNTLAVHIFQL
+2202 LKGSTDTIAVHIFQL
-2217 TSTSWT
+2217 TSTSWA
-2223 LQRSI
+2223 LQQSI
-2228 QYDSNLPGNI
+2228 PYESTLPGNI
-2238 SEVTFQSLD
+2238 SDVTFHSLD
-2247 MTKDGQHIAFSMYN
+2247 VTKDGQHIAFSLYN
-2261 STLGYGFVS
+2261 SKLGYGFVS

-2291 TGGRVSIS
+2291 TGDRVSIS

-2312 GGRKVHAYYEF
+2312 DGRKVHVYYEF
-2323 VGGSNSWVEFAPNFG
+2323 VGGSNSWVEFAPNFV
-2338 NTEVSDIL
+2338 NTEVSDLL

-2353 GNEFLSLYANLNSNN
+2353 ENEFLSLYATLNSNN
-2368 GFWKVRSKNITPGF
+2368 GFWKVWSADFTPAF
-2382 IGWIKMGNEITM
+2382 LGWTRMGNDITM
-2394 ASLNGPPQT
+2394 ASLTGPPQT
-2403 TSAYN
+2403 TYAYY
-2408 PGLSRSSPGEI
+2408 PTGSRSSPGEI
-2419 IFGPG
+2419 IGPG
-2424 VTGVD
+2424 VTDGFD
-2429 TYDGAQMGHV
+2429 IYYGAQMGHV

-2458 GELGGPLGYKG
+2458 GRTVNGTTAE
-2469 FTATRGAAVVFEFD
+2469 TATRGAAVVFEFD
-2483 QNLSD
+2483 QTLSTPD

-2496 VPKYFHVGT
+2496 VPKYDHVGDPSLNNST
-2505 NTTNAIQTQK
+2505 QTLK
-2515 NVEAE
+2515 NIVAE

-2531 SSDGQYLCVGTPGYY
+2531 SSDGQYLCVGTPGYL
-2546 PRSFEKNTSNPQ
+2546 PPDVDRSSPIENQFYTL
-2558 TSIIGGNLVN
+2558 GGSGYKVD
-2568 RRYNSSLPEYNN
+2568 RRYNSSLPDFTS
-2580 GANDSFLPSWSL
+2580 GFLPSWSL
-2592 YRRNASYTDQFSVG
+2592 YRRNALYTDQFSEG
-2606 WEPIHRKYAEQSQS
+2606 WEPIHRKYAEESDS
-2620 FTSEGIDTYSRKTSE
+2620 LSNTAE

-2685 IDYTY
+2685 IDYTHA
-2690 NGTTHRIP
+2690 GTLHTIP

-2707 TSGADRYT
+2707 SSGADNYT
-2715 TSGVGISGGNSYQYA
+2715 TSGVGYYA
-2730 SRFWPHSYI
+2730 ARFWPHSYI

-2753 EVQLPAYISP
+2753 EVQLPAYLHSP
-2763 GIMGTNPP
+2763 TN
-2771 SFVQT
+2771 FVPT

-2790 YKKTPTGTFVPH
+2790 YKRTPTGTFVPH

-2836 VPSKQVSGSVGDD
+2836 VPSKQVSGSAGND

-2936 WRQLGFDI
+2936 WRQLGLDI

-3038 LQNSSIHSNN
+3038 LQNSSIRSNN
-3048 KFGYSLILNDDCTRL
+3048 KFGYSLILNDNCTRL

-3069 YETDITNPN
+3069 YETDIANPN

-3113 GGNLQAAA
+3113 GGNLQAVA

-3158 IWERES
+3158 LWDRDS
-3164 QSGNWSKN
+3164 QTGNWSKN
-3172 NSIPGL
+3172 NSIPDL
-3178 VPNMTGSISPPDT
+3178 VPNMTGNISPPDT

-3236 NGDSSID
+3236 NGDSSIE
-3243 LIVGQTYTELGCTSD
+3243 LVVGGTYTELGCTSD

-3269 IVNTV
+3269 VVNTV
-3274 IGVYKVRYTVTR
+3274 IGVYTVRYTVTR
-3286 LGLTN
+3286 FGFSN
-3291 FTERKVNVTTSSVP
+3291 FIERKVNVTTSSVP

-3332 LIGGN
+3332 LLGGS

-3405 SDGNENVN
+3405 SDGNENVI
-3413 TRAPSYAR
+3413 TKAPSYAR
-3421 IPKIQNIRGTHSVT
+3421 IPQIQNIRGTHSVT
-3435 YTASDQFGNLGTSV
+3435 YTASDQYGNSGTSV
-3449 RSVHVKDDRDA
+3449 RSVHVKDDKEA

-3480 RQAIIRKTTNDV
+3480 RQAIIRKTTNVV

-3546 TAVPSRFAQNGSY
+3546 TAVPSRFAQTGSY
-3559 LYHIEL
+3559 MYHIEL

-3576 PGGNEQYLEEVVIF
+3576 PDGNQQYLEEVVIF
-3590 KWDSSSSQYEEDHS
+3590 KWNSTQYEEDHS

-3637 GVSGTEISSSIYSFT
+3637 GVSGTGISSSIYSFT
-3652 NPSPIRHGVL
+3652 NPSEIRHGVL
-3662 MHYYYSQRMYKLTS
+3662 RWYYYSLRMYKLTS
-3676 YGRHGQNNTM
+3676 YGRYGQNNTM

-3778 NGIMTSTVKRTN
+3778 NGIMTSTVKNTN
-3790 GSVISRVSHDFGNE
+3790 GRVISRVSHDFGNE

-3826 SQYIRNINLKSSGQ
+3826 SQYIRNINLKNSGQ
-3840 QVNTGQIEV
+3840 QENTGKIEV
-3849 YERNPNTYVWNPVG
+3849 YERNSVTTVWNPVG

-3935 DDGSFLI
+3935 DDGSLLI

-3947 GNEKYVTHPSGLST
+3947 GNEKYATHPSGLST
-3961 KYIDGYKLENGVYKH
+3961 KYIDGYTLENGVYKH
-3976 ALTIPESSSSSTTKH
+3976 TLTIPESSSSSTTKH

-4011 YNVADTVFNP
+4011 YSVADTVFNP
-4021 VITLT
+4021 VITLN
-4026 HRDDLEILTTG
+4026 HRDDLDTLTTA

-4056 GGDVVATI
+4056 GGDVVAST

-4082 AHRTRTVIKT
+4082 AHRTRIVIIT

>member
-1 MGTVVKVKSNHAY
+1 MGTVVKYKSNHAY

-45 KFAGTKR
+45 KFDGTKR

-67 IDPDLLS
+67 IDPDLLN
-74 SVKKSADQSIIAKTG
+74 SVKKSADQTIIARTG
-89 EVIYGESAG
+89 QVLYGESVS

-115 VGSILNDG
+115 AGSILNDG

-132 VYSRANEEE
+132 VYSRADEEG
-141 AWVQRGV
+141 AWVQKGV
-148 DIDGEVAQDYSAWS
+148 DIDGEEAQDYSAWS
-162 ISLSS
+162 ISLSD
-167 DGDRLVIGAVFN
+167 DGDRLVVGAVFN
-179 DDGSTLNSGHVRI
+179 DDGTTLNSGHIRI
-192 YDWNSQTTQWEQMG
+192 YDWNSVTTQWEQMG
-206 SDINGGSAADLFGYS
+206 SDINGGSSGDLFGYS

-246 VYYYDGSSWGQV
+246 VYYYDGTSWGQV
-258 GDDLEGAQPSPNGE
+258 GNDLEGAQFSPNGE

-287 VVSAPQYYFSTGKV
+287 VVSAPQYYYNTGKV
-301 NLYSVNQAS
+301 NLYNVNQTS
-310 DSITLLDSKIGSLFF
+310 DSITLLDSKTGSSFF
-325 TRTGHSL
+325 TRYGHSL

-339 AVSETGFT
+339 AVSETGYT
-347 SPKIIMYDISS
+347 SPKIIIYDITSN
-358 DSFLEQA
+358 SFLEQA
-365 NNTIPL
+365 NNKIPL
-371 LYAFDIQIKLS
+371 LHAFDIQIKLS

-410 KGHVEIFKREN
+410 RGHVEVFKREN
-421 NHWTRQGWKM
+421 NRWTRQGWKM
-431 KPIGGGATD
+431 NPIGGSATD
-440 EFGKSVSISGD
+440 EFGKSVAISGD

-460 RKDVPSEDTGCVTA
+460 RKDEPGVDTGCVTV

-487 ITLNSLNPFPL
+487 ITLNDINPFPL

-520 GDIEDSSIEGE
+520 GDIEDTSIEGE

-571 VLAKVNGVFNDPGVI
+571 ILVKVNGVYNDPGVT
-586 SSILSTITTDRS
+586 SSILSTITIDDS
-598 KLNMSKLGSYE
+598 KVNMSKLGSYE
-609 VSYSA
+609 VSYTA
-614 ISNYGIPSTQL
+614 ISTYGIPSNQL
-625 ITRTVIVVNDIDY
+625 ITRTVIVVNDIDF

-652 DGYVAANSIIADDT
+652 DGYVVANSIIADDT
-666 VVFSEWDPVPSNY
+666 VVLSEWDPVPSNY

-691 TNSLFGVA
+691 TNSSFGVA

-711 GAPTFNT
+711 GAPGFNT
-718 TGLVRVYVYDFVI
+718 TGLVRVYAYDFVI
-731 NKWVQKGDDII
+731 NKWVQKGGDIFD
-742 EGVDGDTFG
+742 GVDGDRFG

-757 GDGFVVSCGSSAPT
+757 GNGSVVSCGSSQPT
-771 GVKNPYIFTYRY
+771 GTKNPYIFTYRY

-839 NTSDDSLK
+839 NTSDDSIK

-872 AIGDIGNVCV
+872 AIGDIGNACV
-882 KIFNQDEVSSV
+882 KIFNQDEVTSV

-911 RNGDIVTFST
+911 RNGDIVTFSI
-921 PSTLGYGKVY
+921 PSTMGYGKVY
-931 QYKWDGSIWSPI
+931 QYKWDGSFWSPI
-943 IGDFSDNSVGTS
+943 IGELSDNSVGTS
-955 FGRQVFVTEDASSIF
+955 FGRQVFASEDASSIF

-992 GSRITRSQVD
+992 GTRITRLQVD
-1002 QDYNYDYVTTGSNL
+1002 QDYNYDYVTTSSNV

-1032 KYTITGNDIS
+1032 KYTVTENDVS
-1042 DVVYQIV
+1042 DVIYQIV

-1062 QSFIASSTPSKLG
+1062 QSFVASSTPIKLG
-1075 WSTSMSG
+1075 WSISMSG
-1082 DGNYLVVGMPG
+1082 DGNYVVVGMPG
-1093 FDENRGMVKIY
+1093 YDENRGMVNIY
-1104 KVNLVEIIWD
+1104 KFNPVEVIWD
-1114 EMVSLSGPNP
+1114 EMVTLSGPNP

-1130 DVSISKDGSRVA
+1130 DVSISRDGSRVA
-1142 IGAPDFQEGLVEVY
+1142 IGAPDFEGGLVEVY
-1156 EYTSSWNMIGSQIIG
+1156 EYTASWNMIGPRIFG
-1171 SDMGDKFGWSVSL
+1171 SDTGGKFGWSVSL
-1184 NGSGEYLTVGEPR
+1184 SGSGEFLTIGEPR
-1197 KGFQGGIVT
+1197 KSFQGGVVT
-1206 GVGGVKTYRYIS
+1206 GVGGVNTYRYIS
-1218 PTWSTQTSLSFDNT
+1218 STWFPETSLSFENT

-1312 VLIYDASTTP
+1312 VLIYDANTTP

-1331 GANQNDELGS
+1331 GANENDELGS
-1341 SIQLSGDGGKLLVYS
+1341 SIQLSGNGAKLLVYS
-1356 KTGRVSAYRYVGSE
+1356 KAGRVSAYQYVGSE
-1370 WVIITDE
+1370 WVIISDE

-1390 SLSSSTSGNRLVISS
+1390 SLSSSTTGNRMVISS
-1405 PLSDNSLGKVQVY
+1405 PLSDNNLGKVQVY
-1418 STETSQISA
+1418 STETSKISN
-1427 ADFIAPVI
+1427 ADFVEPVI
-1435 SLNGAS
+1435 SLNGS
-1441 SIVHRKDTNFI
+1441 PLIIHRKDTNFI
-1452 ESGVTR
+1452 EPGVTI
-1458 DDGEVG
+1458 DDDESTFEV
-1464 FDITGAVNS
+1464 TGAVNS

-1487 TGGNVS
+1487 TSGNVS
-1493 GSLNRT
+1493 GSLNRI
-1499 VNVEEVNIVNRSG
+1499 VNVEEVNPTNIVLK
-1512 EFQAPSSTFSRNS
+1512 FQAPSSVNSRNS
-1525 NTSLSGKRVALCSPS
+1525 NTSLSGNRVAFFNPS
-1540 TQVYEVSEDVYPPT
+1540 AQVYEIVEDVYPST
-1554 FDQFGQTLP
+1554 FKQIGQTLP
-1563 DGNQVGLSQDG
+1563 SGNQISLSQDG
-1574 TKLYTTTIVDN
+1574 TKLHMTTNVVYTDFIR
-1585 DTSVV
+1585 SLI

-1598 TNVVAQAPFTNT
+1598 TIVASQAPFPNT
-1610 VTNASVFEFD
+1610 VTDLDVFYFD
-1620 DKSNYETTR
+1620 NKSNYETTR
-1629 HNGSWNH
+1629 SDHPIDDYTH
-1636 SSNNPPD
+1636 
-1643 NTPGLFGTGVIPYG
+1643 GLFGTGVIPFG
-1657 DRYRQ
+1657 DQYRQ

-1675 RYIAIGKPHQTS
+1675 RYIAIGKPHQTF
-1687 PKVSIYEYDSTV
+1687 PMVSIYEYDRTV
-1699 INIET
+1699 INVET
-1704 YNQVG
+1704 FSQVG
-1709 NTISVIPGIIA
+1709 YTTSAIPGIIA

-1770 NSFEG
+1770 NSIEG

-1786 AFVQEGGSSV
+1786 AFVQEGGDSV
-1796 TPITLNGE
+1796 TPIILNGE
-1804 STIVHGKGL
+1804 STFIHTKGVA
-1813 TFTDP
+1813 FTDP
-1818 GFSYSGAGSVSVTG
+1818 GFSYSGAEVVSVTG
-1832 TVDVNTEGEYI
+1832 TVDVYTEGEYI
-1843 IKYETADNI
+1843 IKYETSNNI

-1857 RVTQAVDTTMNGSY
+1857 RVTEDVVMNGSY

-1882 AGWTGTW
+1882 AGWSGTW
-1889 RTQDF
+1889 RNQDF
-1894 PLFTVPTNFISV
+1894 PLFTVPTNFVFS
-1906 PGADFELS
+1906 PTLDFEVS
-1914 ITLNGVIPVA
+1914 ITLNGNAPVRHS
-1924 GNWQYMS
+1924 GGWQYMS
-1931 IQIYTDDGFST
+1931 ITIYTDNGFS
-1942 SISFTSNGSG
+1942 SSVSFSGSHD
-1952 QGENYRSNYPSRST
+1952 SNYINYVKS
-1966 YTNKV
+1966 N
-1971 RTKTSIDSGA
+1971 TSYSGT
-1981 LSAGDLVRGRL
+1981 LSADDQMRGRL
-1992 HLYNTFFSTF
+1992 TMYNTFFSTF
-2002 SVNVTI
+2002 SVDVTVKFS
-2008 DISGGNTL
+2008 DYTDTDS
-2016 ANIPTVSLVGLPQNE
+2016 IPTVTLVGLPQNE
-2031 IRFGDS
+2031 MRIGDN
-2037 FVDPGATSTNSTGV
+2037 FVDPGVTSTNSTGV
-2051 ITKVVDPT
+2051 ITKVVDQT
-2059 FPQTTPCIKAIIYR
+2059 FPQTTPGIKAIIYR
-2073 AVNASGVY
+2073 AVNTSGIY
-2081 GYAVRYINVVNP
+2081 GYAVRYINVANP
-2093 ERLTVYGRSGVTW
+2093 ERVFLYGRWGVTW

-2119 SDNSLSHYGGNL
+2119 SDHSLSHYGGNI

-2146 KILVY
+2146 KIFIY
-2151 DLNRNVFPSTW
+2151 DLNKFVFPSVW
-2162 VETADFFIPNTTPP
+2162 VETAVFFIPNTTPP
-2176 LPSSSSQLGGGPCIA
+2176 LQSYSSQLGGGPCIA
-2191 MSGDGNTIAVG
+2191 MSGDGDIIAVG
-2202 LKGSTNTLAVHIFQL
+2202 LKGSTNTIAVHIFKL
-2217 TSTSWT
+2217 TSTSWV
-2223 LQRSI
+2223 LERSI
-2228 QYDSNLPGNI
+2228 LNDLPSI
-2238 SEVTFQSLD
+2238 SIPAFTEARSLD
-2247 MTKDGQHIAFSMYN
+2247 MTKDGQHIAFGLYN
-2261 STLGYGFVS
+2261 PNLGYGFVS

-2276 TIKGQTIYSATTPKL
+2276 TRKGRTIYSTITPKL
-2291 TGGRVSIS
+2291 TGDRVSIS
-2299 SDGNRLVTIREIS
+2299 SDGNRLVTIRENS
-2312 GGRKVHAYYEF
+2312 DGRKVEVYYNY
-2323 VGGSNSWVEFAPNFG
+2323 VDAWDSWVEIEPNFI
-2338 NTEVSDIL
+2338 NTEVSDLL

-2353 GNEFLSLYANLNSNN
+2353 GNEFLSLYATLNSNN
-2368 GFWKVRSKNITPGF
+2368 GFWKVRSKTVTPRLV
-2382 IGWIKMGNEITM
+2382 GWNKKGNDITM
-2394 ASLNGPPQT
+2394 ASLSGPPA
-2403 TSAYN
+2403 TSSSYN
-2408 PGLSRSSPGEI
+2408 PSNSRSSPGQI
-2419 IFGPG
+2419 IGSG
-2424 VTGVD
+2424 VPIGFDHTSG
-2429 TYDGAQMGHV
+2429 GAQMGHV

-2444 DGTYVALGL
+2444 DGTRVALGL

-2458 GELGGPLGYKG
+2458 GEITNLGVAK
-2469 FTATRGAAVVFEFD
+2469 TATRGAAVVFEFD

-2496 VPKYFHVGT
+2496 VPKHVHFGPS
-2505 NTTNAIQTQK
+2505 NQDRRNAQ
-2515 NVEAE
+2515 AE
-2520 TITHNGASISL
+2520 TMTYNGASISL
-2531 SSDGQYLCVGTPGYY
+2531 SSDGQYLCVGSPGFLPASSERDVYSVLFTIGY
-2546 PRSFEKNTSNPQ
+2546 SNVSRSF
-2558 TSIIGGNLVN
+2558 
-2568 RRYNSSLPEYNN
+2568 NSSLPSTNSGSN
-2580 GANDSFLPSWSL
+2580 GDHKPSWSL
-2592 YRRNASYTDQFSVG
+2592 YKRNASYAPTNDYFSVG
-2606 WEPIHRKYAEQSQS
+2606 WEPIHRKFAEPSQS
-2620 FTSEGIDTYSRKTSE
+2620 FNGIDTNTLE
-2635 LIGHS
+2635 HIGHS

-2685 IDYTY
+2685 IDYVTSD
-2690 NGTTHRIP
+2690 GITHTIP
-2698 LSELGVNNS
+2698 ISELGRRVDS
-2707 TSGADRYT
+2707 YAADYYNIP
-2715 TSGVGISGGNSYQYA
+2715 SGVNFTYA
-2730 SRFWPHSYI
+2730 ARFWPHSYI
-2739 SLSQNEQF
+2739 SFSQNEQF

-2753 EVQLPAYISP
+2753 EVQLPRQVYNATHSVDSP
-2763 GIMGTNPP
+2763 N
-2771 SFVQT
+2771 
-2776 PAYTK
+2776 YTK

-2790 YKKTPTGTFVPH
+2790 YKKTLSGTFTAH
-2802 GGTILGDPT
+2802 GDTIFGDPT
-2811 EGSALHMN
+2811 EGSSLKMN

-2831 GMRLI
+2831 GTRLI
-2836 VPSKQVSGSVGDD
+2836 VPSKQVSGTDGND
-2849 YVYVYDYNKINNT
+2849 YVYVYDYNQSTNT
-2862 WIPNTANPI
+2862 WIPNTVNPI
-2871 VIGLT
+2871 VIEQT
-2876 GDNGSLN
+2876 GGIGFLSDT
-2883 DREKQMFIAAAQS
+2883 EKRNFIGAAQS

-2910 YYGDESATS
+2910 YYGDESAAS
-2919 TPRFTNY
+2919 TPVFTNY
-2926 LITQELPSPS
+2926 LLSEELPIPS
-2936 WRQLGFDI
+2936 WKQLGDNI
-2944 TVDSVNQNTTSV
+2944 IVDSVAEIIST
-2956 SLSNDAGKL
+2956 SLSNDATKL
-2965 AIGIGTANEVRVLN
+2965 AIGIGTANEVRVMN
-2979 YSSNLWGQVT
+2979 YSSNLWGQVA
-2989 TLTGTGNFGD
+2989 TLTGSGNFGH

-3038 LQNSSIHSNN
+3038 LQNSSNRSNN
-3048 KFGYSLILNDDCTRL
+3048 NFGNSLFLNDDCTRL

-3069 YETDITNPN
+3069 YATDTVDFT

-3113 GGNLQAAA
+3113 GGNL
-3121 GDYTRFG
+3121 DVRLSSYTRFG

-3137 TRMIVGRFGYG
+3137 TRMIVSRFGFSYDYY
-3148 SDYTD
+3148 SIDYTD

-3158 IWERES
+3158 LWDRDS
-3164 QSGNWSKN
+3164 QTGNWSKN
-3172 NSIPGL
+3172 NSIPDL
-3178 VPNMTGSISPPDT
+3178 VPNMTNDSVFPD
-3191 SFQSPIVKLSD
+3191 SLPQSPIVKISD
-3202 SGNFFLH
+3202 SGNYFLH
-3209 GVSERSGY
+3209 GVSERPGY
-3217 GSNVTVSTKNQYFS
+3217 GSNVIVSTKNQYFS

-3236 NGDSSID
+3236 NGDSSIE
-3243 LIVGQTYTELGCTSD
+3243 LIVGETYNELGCTSD
-3258 DSSDTIVITND
+3258 DPSDTIVITGD
-3269 IVNTV
+3269 IVNNTI
-3274 IGVYKVRYTVTR
+3274 IGIYTVRYTVTR
-3286 LGLTN
+3286 FGITN
-3291 FTERKVNVTTSSVP
+3291 FIERKVNVKTSSTP

-3332 LIGGN
+3332 LFGGS
-3337 LETYGVPPDGSTTG
+3337 LETYGVPPDGFTVG

-3362 FGIANVERTIT
+3362 FGVASVERTIT

-3391 HKFGTTYNDPSYIG
+3391 HKVNTTYNDPSYIG
-3405 SDGNENVN
+3405 SDGNENVI

-3421 IPKIQNIRGTHSVT
+3421 MSQIQNIRGTHSVT
-3435 YTASDQFGNLGTSV
+3435 YTASDVYGNFGTST
-3449 RSVHVKDDRDA
+3449 RSVHVKDDREA
-3460 TTIQQQL
+3460 TIIQQQL

-3480 RQAIIRKTTNDV
+3480 RQAIIRKTTDDV
-3492 VVYDIPKSFV
+3492 VIYDIPKSFV

-3625 NRIALGSRKTST
+3625 NRIALGSRKFTT
-3637 GVSGTEISSSIYSFT
+3637 GLSGGGISSSIYSFT
-3652 NPSPIRHGVL
+3652 NPSEIRHGVL
-3662 MHYYYSQRMYKLTS
+3662 RWYWGRLFPQRTYKLTS
-3676 YGRHGQNNTM
+3676 YGMYGQNNTM
-3686 YWPVTMGSSWSV
+3686 YWPIIMTSSWSL

-3749 IRNNRDV
+3749 IRDNNDIY
-3756 FKKYRNVYYPLYRWL
+3756 KKYKQTYYPLYRWL

-3778 NGIMTSTVKRTN
+3778 NGIMTSIVKYTN
-3790 GSVISRVSHDFGNE
+3790 GSVISSVSHDFGDE

-3826 SQYIRNINLKSSGQ
+3826 SQYIRNINLKTTGR
-3840 QVNTGQIEV
+3840 VNTGQIEV
-3849 YERNPNTYVWNPVG
+3849 YERNPVTTVWNQVG
-3863 GDITGGVENQGLG
+3863 GDIRGGVENQGLG

-3923 TRTLLSGEADIS
+3923 TRTLMSGEADIS
-3935 DDGSFLI
+3935 DDGSLLI

-3961 KYIDGYKLENGVYKH
+3961 KYIDGYTLENGVYKH

-4011 YNVADTVFNP
+4011 YSVTETVFNP
-4021 VITLT
+4021 VITLNY
-4026 HRDDLEILTTG
+4026 RDDLDTLTTA

-4045 SNVTDGSLVVV
+4045 SNVTDESTVVV
-4056 GGDVVATI
+4056 GGDVVTTT

-4082 AHRTRTVIKT
+4082 GHRTRIVIIT